1 MKRTLSMGKFAA
13 LAGLVAFMFF
23 DAPPS
28 FTQQNNAA
36 TAHIDVD
43 AYTIDAQ
50 INPST
55 QTLNA
60 HVVVRFVPLD
70 DQVNSVTFEL
80 NNALNISQI
89 TDARGATLNSART
102 QADNT
107 VRVTFPGILPK
118 GQMTEITFV
127 YDGRLSGDE
136 ESPIYGI
143 KFAAIQNDYAFLLY
157 PARWFP
163 VSGYTADRFTST
175 MHITVPQGYQ
185 VVGSGSGSSK
195 ADSGNGVVYTYEF
208 TKPSFPGDIAV
219 VKGDPVKNASDGVT
233 TTLWFRG
240 AQADFANAYGET
252 TAQILAH
259 FTSLFGLAPYA
270 NMTIVET
277 ADGAPNG
284 YSAPGVI
291 FLAPRAIVKDVNTV
305 VMSNQI
311 ARQWW
316 EIDVSP
322 LNRNH
327 MWLENG
333 MAQYAEALWVEHD
346 KGASAL
352 EQRMHDTAVTALTVD
367 DVPLIQTS
375 RLEDYSPEY
384 WALSASKGAVV
395 MGMLRS
401 TMGDEKFFAA
411 LKSFLAQ
418 NAWKQVTTAD
428 FRTACEAAYGEDLK
442 YFFIQWVENMGAP
455 EFKLEYTIFRTQ
467 KDGKQGFRVQG
478 KISQDLDTF
487 RMPVDLKIETDGDP
501 ETRRV
506 EVMGTSSE
514 FSVDTFGKPKN
525 VTIDSGNKVLHMN
538 NQMRV
543 DVAIR
548 KGEQYV
554 QISEF
559 PEALKEYQRALD
571 TQRTSSMA
579 HYRVGEVFF
588 LQHNYQSA
596 ANEFRE
602 ALNGDNNPKWVEVWA
617 HIYLGKVFDV
627 TGQRDRAVNEYTQ
640 AQRTRD
646 NTQGAQDEV
655 QKYLRQPYSE
665 SGSKKE
671 AV

>member
-1 MKRTLSMGKFAA
+1 MRSASAVLWSRPVTFGLGVA
-13 LAGLVAFMFF
+13 LAASL
-23 DAPPS
+23 S
-28 FTQQNNAA
+28 FAQQNSAQ

-43 AYTIDAQ
+43 GYTIDAQ

-60 HVVVRFVPLD
+60 HVVVRFIPLD
-70 DQVNSVTFEL
+70 DQVNAAIFEL
-80 NNALNISQI
+80 NNNLNISQI
-89 TDARGATLNSART
+89 TDAKGNSLNSART

-107 VRVTFPGILPK
+107 VRVTFPRNLPK

-157 PARWFP
+157 PSRWFP
-163 VSGYTADRFTST
+163 ISGYTTDRFTST
-175 MHITVPQGYQ
+175 MNITVPQGYQ
-185 VVGSGSGSSK
+185 VIGSGSGSSK
-195 ADSGNGVVYTYEF
+195 PNTGDGIVFTYDF
-208 TKPSFPGDIAV
+208 TKPSFPGDIAI
-219 VKGDPVKNASDGVT
+219 VKGQPVKNSSGGVT

-240 AQADFANAYGET
+240 PQADFANAYGDT
-252 TAQILAH
+252 TSQMLEH

-270 NMTIVET
+270 NLTVIET

-284 YSAPGVI
+284 YSAPGLI
-291 FLAPRAIVKDVNTV
+291 FLAPRAIAKDVNANV
-305 VMSNQI
+305 LANQI

-316 EIDVSP
+316 ETDVSP
-322 LNRNH
+322 VNRNH
-327 MWLENG
+327 IWLENG
-333 MAQYAEALWVEHD
+333 MALYSEALWTEHD

-352 EQRMHDTAVTALTVD
+352 EQRMHDTAVTSLTVD
-367 DVPLIQTS
+367 DVPIIQTS

-411 LKSFLAQ
+411 LKAFLTQ
-418 NAWKQVTTAD
+418 NAWKSVTTAD
-428 FRTACEAAYGEDLK
+428 FRASCEAAMGEELR
-442 YFFIQWVENMGAP
+442 YFFIQWVENNGAP

-467 KDGKQGFRVQG
+467 KGFRVQG
-478 KISQDLDTF
+478 KITQDLDTF
-487 RMPVDLKIETDGDP
+487 RMPVDLKIETEGNP
-501 ETRRV
+501 EEKRV
-506 EVMGTSSE
+506 DVMGTSSE
-514 FSVDTFGKPKN
+514 FSVETFGKPKS
-525 VTIDSGNKVLHMN
+525 VVIDPGNKVLRMSP
-538 NQMRV
+538 QMLV

-559 PEALKEYQRALD
+559 AEALKEYQRALD
-571 TQRTSSMA
+571 TQKTSSMA

-602 ALNGDNNPKWVEVWA
+602 ALNGDNNPKWVEVWS
-617 HIYLGKVFDV
+617 HIYLGKVFDI

-655 QKYLRQPYSE
+655 GKYLRQPYSE
-665 SGSKKE
+665 KSRD

>member
-1 MKRTLSMGKFAA
+1 MRTVISASLGLA
-13 LAGLVAFMFF
+13 LAASVAL
-23 DAPPS
+23 A
-28 FTQQNNAA
+28 QQNGSQAS
-36 TAHIDVD
+36 HIDVD
-43 AYTIDAQ
+43 GYTIDAQ

-70 DQVNSVTFEL
+70 DQTNSATFEL
-80 NNALNISQI
+80 NNALSISQI
-89 TDARGATLNSART
+89 TDAKGNTLNSART

-107 VRVTFPGILPK
+107 VRVTFPGALPK

-163 VSGYTADRFTST
+163 VSGYTSDRFTST
-175 MHITVPQGYQ
+175 MNITVPQGYQ
-185 VVGSGSGSSK
+185 VIGSGPGTSK
-195 ADSGNGVVYTYEF
+195 PDTGDGMIFTYEF
-208 TKPSFPGDIAV
+208 TKPSFPGDIAI
-219 VKGDPVKNASDGVT
+219 VKGDPVKSSAGGVT

-240 AQADFANAYGET
+240 AQADFANAYG
-252 TAQILAH
+252 AVAADMLDH

-270 NMTIVET
+270 NLTVIET

-284 YSAPGVI
+284 YSAPGLI
-291 FLAPRAIVKDVNTV
+291 FLAPRAIAKEVNANV
-305 VMSNQI
+305 LANQI

-316 EIDVSP
+316 ETDVSP

-327 MWLENG
+327 IWMENG
-333 MAQYAEALWVEHD
+333 MALYSEALWTEHD
-346 KGASAL
+346 KGASAI
-352 EQRMHDTAVTALTVD
+352 EQRMHDTTVTALTVD
-367 DVPLIQTS
+367 DVPMIQAA

-384 WALSASKGAVV
+384 WALTASKGAVV
-395 MGMLRS
+395 LGMLRS
-401 TMGDEKFFAA
+401 TMGDDKFFAA
-411 LKSFLAQ
+411 LKDFLSK
-418 NAWKQVTTAD
+418 NAWKSVSTAD
-428 FRTACEAAYGEDLK
+428 FRASCEAALGEELR
-442 YFFIQWVENMGAP
+442 YFFIQWVENNGAP
-455 EFKLEYTIFRTQ
+455 EFKLEYTVFRTQ

-478 KISQDLDTF
+478 KITQDLDTF
-487 RMPVDLKIETDGDP
+487 RMPVDLKIETEGDP

-514 FSVDTFGKPKN
+514 FSVETFGKPKS
-525 VTIDSGNKVLHMN
+525 VTIDPGNNVLRMSP
-538 NQMRV
+538 QMRV

-559 PEALKEYQRALD
+559 AEALKEYQRALD
-571 TQRTSSMA
+571 TQKTSSMA

-617 HIYLGKVFDV
+617 HIYLGKVFDI

-655 QKYLRQPYSE
+655 AKYLHQPYSE
-665 SGSKKE
+665 KSKE